1 MRRMD
6 LHTAYNN
13 RIVHVQLHR
22 TVHEELESHP
32 EYVAK
37 LRTILNN
44 NLTNA
49 CDHSFAEVYE
59 TYNTDWLLQ
68 LTKFGY
74 ELAVVWFD
82 GSWPLNSGFEQE
94 LLRLHDNEWST
105 KHWMLAGHIINRTG
119 EYPKWHHQCVVVN
132 LSAWAQDGYPNTE
145 TFGDDRLKAGFRAS
159 TECLHDDYTPM
170 ELLPDKTQTAACAK
184 LKLSRNFFDPFIHQ
198 ALGAGYQVLNLPQS
212 LRHHKC
218 CIYPEDDIEQTLDW
232 LMDVDYMDRVSAEQV
247 RSFESDLN
255 EDKLKLYGYKTQKI
269 QVLYVTNT
277 ESVPEEPAT
286 VGFTKLA
293 VPCSGL
299 HQFWHIVH
307 ALDTLEQ
314 VLWFDF
320 NPHAVAWTKL
330 VLSEWDGRDFE
341 LFVSNNIDRIVGDG
355 VISKDGVVFDPDLA
369 REFVQDMGGEK
380 RWVELFTRIKKLD
393 HQFCNTDIVKHW
405 DQLAQ
410 QIGSGHCV
418 FLQVSNIWQYESN
431 YLNTTQF
438 QAQLAFI
445 NLIST
450 VAENNTELYFTG
462 DTPGG
467 IHYTYQNIKAL
478 TGLF

>member
-1 MRRMD
+1 MREMD
-6 LHTAYNN
+6 LHVTLDN

-22 TVHEELESHP
+22 TVHEELEAHP

-37 LRTILNN
+37 LRTVLNN

-59 TYNTDWLLQ
+59 TYNSVWLEQ
-68 LTKFGY
+68 LSKFGY

-82 GSWPLNSGFEQE
+82 GSWPFGSDFEKE
-94 LLRLHDNEWST
+94 LLRLHDTEWNQ
-105 KHWMLAGHIINRTG
+105 KRWMLAGHIINRPG
-119 EYPKWHHQCVVVN
+119 QYPKWHHQCVVVN
-132 LSAWAQDGYPNTE
+132 LKSWAEDGYPNPAK
-145 TFGDDRLKAGFRAS
+145 FGKKLRAGFRAS
-159 TECLHDDYTPM
+159 AECLHDDYTPL
-170 ELLPDKTQTAACAK
+170 ELIPDKSVSCSD
-184 LKLSRNFFDPFIHQ
+184 LKISEDFFNPFIHQ
-198 ALGAGYQVLNLPQS
+198 ALGAGYQVLNFPQS
-212 LRHHKC
+212 LRDHKC

-232 LMDVDYMDRVSAEQV
+232 LMDVDYMERLSTQEV
-247 RSFESDLN
+247 RQFGFGLN
-255 EDKLKLYGYKTQKI
+255 EDKMELYGYKAQKV

-277 ESVPEEPAT
+277 ESVPKEAPD

-307 ALDTLEQ
+307 ALDTVQQ

-320 NPHAVAWTKL
+320 NPYAVAWTKL
-330 VLSEWDGRDFE
+330 VLSEWDGKNFE
-341 LFVSNNIDRIVGDG
+341 KFFEQNIDRVVGDG
-355 VISKDGVVFDPDLA
+355 VISKDCVLFDPELA
-369 REFVQDMGGEK
+369 QAFIDDMGGEQ
-380 RWVELFTRIKKLD
+380 RWMELFARIKTLD

-405 DQLAQ
+405 DQVAQ
-410 QIGSGHCV
+410 QIGSDHRL

-431 YLNTTQF
+431 YLNTRPLH
-438 QAQLAFI
+438 AQLAFI
-445 NLIST
+445 NLIKT
-450 VAENNTELYFTG
+450 LLENNTELYLTG

-467 IHYTYQNIKAL
+467 IHYTYQNIKSL